1 MASNNSYPQDEK
13 SFSIKDFFH
22 ICAANWKWFLLSIVA
37 FVAIGMLWV
46 MRQQPVYTR
55 SLQVL
60 ITDQE
65 NGGSAADLGNAFASM
80 GLFSNKTSVFNE
92 LVAFRSPAI
101 MSEVVKRLDL
111 THNYMQ
117 KGLLHGTTLYSASR
131 PFIVDFMDVP
141 PDKSAGLKLDL
152 QPDGTFEIVK
162 MTKIDENGKVQ
173 KSDESVKGKIGDA
186 TLKTFIGN
194 IRILPNPAY
203 TGKRD
208 EEITVFVN
216 QVGIDTTIENYC
228 GKLDVDLAD
237 QDAEVINLAFDDV
250 CIQRAVD
257 VLNMIITV
265 YNENWV
271 EDKNKMAI
279 ATSQFIT
286 ERLGVI
292 ERELGVVDNDISNY
306 KSEHLLTD
314 LQEASTLY
322 MNQAAKTGDDILLLN
337 NQLAMAKYVQEY
349 LNSPANRYEVI
360 PINTGIGNV
369 TLEQQIPAYNTMLMN
384 RNTLARNSSQDNPL
398 VKDYDDQLKG
408 LRNSI
413 VNGVSAQVVSLTKSL
428 RNMER
433 SQGEQESHL
442 ASTPSQAKY
451 LLSIERQQKV
461 KESLYL
467 YLLQKREENELNQTF
482 TAYNTRIITPPY
494 GSNKPVSPKKG
505 LVLTVMFVLG
515 FLLPSMAFYAIETSN
530 TKIRSR
536 KDLELL
542 SIPLVGEIPFVGK
555 KQRFKKLFYTKK
567 QKQASID
574 TPLTIV
580 EEGNRDVSNEA
591 FRVIRSN
598 LEMMMGKAPGSEV
611 IILTSFNPG
620 SGKSFICYNL
630 GAAFALKK
638 KRVLL
643 IDGDLRHG
651 SLSMYAGSPRKGYTD
666 YLNGN
671 SDDWRQYLVPAQGA
685 PGVDLLPIGHRPP
698 NPAELLENGRLGRL
712 VEDARGTYDIIMI
725 DCPPT
730 DIVVD
735 TQIVSEYADRTL
747 FIVRAGLFDKSSLV
761 EVEELYG
768 ENKYKKMSMIL
779 NGTENSGSRYH
790 AYGSNYY
797 SEM

>member
-1 MASNNSYPQDEK
+1 MNNNSSCPQDEK
-13 SFSIKDFFH
+13 SFSIRQLFQ
-22 ICAANWKWFLLSIVA
+22 ICGANWKWFLVSVVA
-37 FVAIGMLWV
+37 FVGIGMLWI
-46 MRQQPVYTR
+46 MRQQPVYNR

-65 NGGSAADLGNAFASM
+65 NGGSSADLGNAFASM
-80 GLFSNKTSVFNE
+80 GLFSNKTSVYNE
-92 LVAFRSPAI
+92 LVAFRSPAL

-111 THNYMQ
+111 THNYLE
-117 KGLLHGTTLYSASR
+117 KGFFHGTTLYAQTR
-131 PFIVDFMDVP
+131 PFIVDFIDVP
-141 PDKSAGLKLDL
+141 PEKNASIEIELN
-152 QPDGTFEIVK
+152 PDNTFRIVEFVK
-162 MTKIDENGKVQ
+162 FDENGK
-173 KSDESVKGKIGDA
+173 KLTSSDEVTGKIGDA
-186 TLKTFIGN
+186 VLRTFIGRL
-194 IRILPNPAY
+194 RILPNPAY
-203 TGKRD
+203 AQKRD
-208 EEITVFVN
+208 EETTVFVT
-216 QVGIDTTIENYC
+216 QGGVDAVIESYC
-228 GKLDVDLAD
+228 QKLDVDLAD
-237 QDAEVINLAFDDV
+237 QDAEVINLSFDDV

-265 YNENWV
+265 YNEIWV

-279 ATSQFIT
+279 STSQFIT
-286 ERLGVI
+286 DRLAVI
-292 ERELGVVDNDISNY
+292 EKELGDVDNDISNY

-314 LQEASTLY
+314 LAEASSLY
-322 MNQAAKTGDDILLLN
+322 MNQAAKTGDEILMIN
-337 NQLAMAKYVQEY
+337 NQLAMAKYVQQY
-349 LNSPANRYEVI
+349 LNDPATRYEVI
-360 PINTGIGNV
+360 PVNTGIGNV
-369 TLEQQIPAYNTMLMN
+369 TLEQQIPSYNTLLMN
-384 RNTLARNSSQDNPL
+384 RNTLARNSSADNPL
-398 VKDYDDQLKG
+398 VLDYDAQLRG
-408 LRNSI
+408 LRSSI
-413 VNGVSAQVVSLTKSL
+413 VNGVNAQVVSLTKSL

-494 GSNKPVSPKKG
+494 GSNRPVSPKKALIIIEMLVVG
-505 LVLTVMFVLG
+505 LM
-515 FLLPSMAFYAIETSN
+515 LPSIAFYYIESSN

-536 KDLELL
+536 KDLEFL
-542 SIPLVGEIPFVGK
+542 SIPLVGEIPFFGK
-555 KQRFKKLFYTKK
+555 KRKLKWFLSSKKKK
-567 QKQASID
+567 QEMID
-574 TPLTIV
+574 TPLAIV
-580 EEGNRDVSNEA
+580 QEGNRDVSNEA

-598 LEMMMGKAPGSEV
+598 LEMMMGKDHGNEV

-638 KRVLL
+638 RRVLL

-651 SLSMYAGSPRKGYTD
+651 SLSMYVNSPRKGYTE

-671 SDDWRQYLVPAQGA
+671 SDDWRQYVVRAENA
-685 PGVDLLPIGHRPP
+685 DIDVLPIGHRPP
-698 NPAELLENGRLGRL
+698 NPAELLEDGRLGKL
-712 VEDARGTYDIIMI
+712 VEEARGSYDIVMI

-735 TQIVSEYADRTL
+735 TQIVAEYADRTL
-747 FIVRAGLFDKSSLV
+747 FVVRAGLFDKSSLV

-768 ENKYKKMSMIL
+768 EHKYKKMSMIL
-779 NGTENSGSRYH
+779 NGTENKGSRYH